1 MNSLLRLVSVVIL
14 ALAQPM
20 IAAPVFETVTEFETP
35 PRNPMGPLVLAGDGN
50 YYGTSSDGGKSGFGT
65 VFRVTPAGV
74 RTTVVDFTG
83 ITGSRPGSAPVTGLT
98 LAADGSLFGTTSS
111 GGTDDFG
118 TLFKVTTGG
127 VFTPLVSFT
136 GISGV
141 AKGSAPSGEMLLH
154 SDGNFY
160 GTTSGGGASE
170 FGTIF
175 KLTPAGVLTTLAQ
188 FTGTGG
194 SVRGANPVGRLATNA
209 SGVLFG
215 VAQSGGASNFG
226 TAFKI
231 TTTGTY
237 TLLTQFTGT
246 GGNTRGTAPIGPLV
260 LGADSNFYGVT
271 ESGGLNDLGTFFR
284 ITQAGGHARLYDF
297 DGLNGSFPGTGLML
311 GSDGLFY
318 GSTASDGTSNA
329 GLIFNITTAGSI
341 GVITHLTGADGAAKG
356 GECRGPLIT
365 GADGALY
372 GTAST
377 GGVGNNGTVFRIASF
392 GVYSLLTE
400 FTTNLGWSPSNGL
413 STGPDGAL
421 YLGNTEGGASGFGS
435 IVKVT
440 TAGAATPIVG
450 FTGLAGSARGSEPA
464 GVLTTGL
471 DGSLYGVTRLGGA
484 LDTGT
489 AFKIAANG
497 AFTSITTFGSA
508 IGSRPATGFIMDSIG
523 NFYTTGSTG
532 GLGGFGSV
540 FGMTPSGSRGRLASF
555 TGVSGT
561 SPGSA
566 PFGGLALGSDGSIY
580 GTTSTGG
587 ASNLGTVFRVTSANL
602 HVLLAEFN
610 GTNGSTPTSGP
621 ALGPD
626 GNLYGCTSAG
636 GANGFGTLYQVTP
649 AGVLTTLHDFSAIT
663 GSTPRG
669 PLLVAPD
676 GTIYGTTSSGG
687 ANGFGTI
694 FRCTPAGVVSVLFDF
709 TGATGASPG
718 DLSQGALAFGPD
730 GNLYGTA
737 TAGGSLNGG
746 NVFRLRQLGAHAGT
760 LGSIPLGT
768 TSAQLFARIASGGES
783 TSVTWEY
790 GTTPALGYVVGG
802 APVSPSAPVTV
813 ALSLTNLAPH
823 TTYYFRA
830 SATNPSG
837 TSQGATL
844 SFTTPT
850 PLEFW
855 KIQQL
860 GSTTAADLDDPD
872 HDSISN
878 LIEYAL
884 NLSPVSTSTTPSP
897 QMITDETGQHLM
909 MSLDRDPSRNDVT
922 IEVQAS
928 DTLSGSW
935 TTIATSI
942 AGAPFSGSA
951 VIVGDDAFL
960 GTRTVEIH
968 DPATLADH
976 PKRFL
981 RLHIIH

>member
-1 MNSLLRLVSVVIL
+1 MIPLLRILPLAALLLVR
-14 ALAQPM
+14 PM
-20 IAAPVFETVTEFETP
+20 DAAPVFETVTEFETP
-35 PRNPMGPLVLAGDGN
+35 PRNPMGSLVLAGDGN
-50 YYGTSSDGGKSGFGT
+50 YYGTSSDGGRSGFGT
-65 VFRVTPAGV
+65 VFRVTPGGV

-83 ITGSRPGSAPVTGLT
+83 TSGSRPGSAPVTGLT
-98 LAADGSLFGTTSS
+98 LAADGSLLGTTSS
-111 GGTDDFG
+111 GGADDFG
-118 TLFKVTTGG
+118 TVFKVTTAG
-127 VFTPLVSFT
+127 VFTQLVSFT

-141 AKGSAPSGEMLLH
+141 AKGSAPSGELLLH

-160 GTTSGGGASE
+160 GTTAGGGAGE

-209 SGVLFG
+209 AGVLFG

-226 TAFKI
+226 TAYKI
-231 TTTGTY
+231 TTSGTFS
-237 TLLTQFTGT
+237 LLIQFTGT
-246 GGNTRGTAPIGPLV
+246 GGNTRGAAPTGPLV

-271 ESGGLNDLGTFFR
+271 ESGGMNDLGTFFR
-284 ITQAGGHARLYDF
+284 LTQAGGHARLYDF

-318 GSTASDGTSNA
+318 GSTATDGTSNA
-329 GLIFNITTAGSI
+329 GLIFNITTTGSI

-356 GECRGPLIT
+356 GECRGPLIN

-377 GGVGNNGTVFRIASF
+377 GGVGNNGTVFRIASS
-392 GVYSLLTE
+392 GAYSLLAE
-400 FTTNLGWSPSNGL
+400 FTTQLGWSPSNGL
-413 STGPDGAL
+413 STGPDGNL
-421 YLGNTEGGASGFGS
+421 YLGNTEGGSGGFGS

-440 TAGAATPIVG
+440 TAGSATPVVG

-464 GVLTTGL
+464 GVLANGL

-508 IGSRPATGFIMDSIG
+508 IGSRPATGFIMDSSG
-523 NFYTTGSTG
+523 NFYTTASTG

-540 FGMTPSGSRGRLASF
+540 FGMTPAGARGRLASF

-566 PFGGLALGSDGSIY
+566 PSGGLALGNEGSIY

-587 ASNLGTVFRVTSANL
+587 ASNLGTVFRVTPANV
-602 HVLLAEFN
+602 HILLAEFN
-610 GTNGSTPTSGP
+610 GANGSTPTTGP
-621 ALGPD
+621 VFGPD

-636 GANGFGTLYQVTP
+636 GANDLGTLYQVTS
-649 AGVLTTLHDFSAIT
+649 AGVLTTLHSFGSTT

-676 GTIYGTTSSGG
+676 GTLYGSTSSGG

-694 FRCTPAGVVSVLFDF
+694 FRRALSGVVSVLFDF
-709 TGATGASPG
+709 TGATGTAPG
-718 DLSQGALAFGPD
+718 DLCQGALAIGPD

-746 NVFRLRQLGAHAGT
+746 NVFRIRQLGAHAGT
-760 LGSIPLGT
+760 LGSIPLST
-768 TSAQLFARIASGGES
+768 TSAQLFARIASGGET

-790 GTTPALGYVVGG
+790 GTTPALGTVVGG
-802 APVSPSAPVTV
+802 AQVSPSAPVTV

-844 SFTTPT
+844 SLTTPT

-872 HDSISN
+872 HDGIPN

-884 NLSPVSTSTTPSP
+884 NLSPLQPSSP
-897 QMITDETGQHLM
+897 PSASLADDGIHLSM
-909 MSLDRDPSRNDVT
+909 RIDRDPARNDVT
-922 IEVQAS
+922 FEVQAS
-928 DTLSGSW
+928 DSPSGPWS
-935 TTIATSI
+935 TIATST

-951 VIVGDDAFL
+951 IVLGDDATPGL
-960 GTRTVEIH
+960 RTVEVR
-968 DPATLADH
+968 DTATLAEH
-976 PKRFL
+976 PRRFL
-981 RLHIIH
+981 RLHLFH